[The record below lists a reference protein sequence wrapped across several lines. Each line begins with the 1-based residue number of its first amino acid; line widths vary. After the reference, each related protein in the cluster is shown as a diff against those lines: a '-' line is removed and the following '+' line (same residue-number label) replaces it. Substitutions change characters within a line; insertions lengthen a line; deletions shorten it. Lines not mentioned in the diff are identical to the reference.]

1 MTDIVTVKIGEK
13 KDNSLI
19 QLVKI
24 PYYIIP

>member
-1 MTDIVTVKIGEK
+1 MTDIVTVKIEEK

-19 QLVKI
+19 QLVEI